1 MPEGPPNGRPPPA
14 KPDAYVTAY
23 GRLALACSALA
34 VVSQVVNLELR
45 SRALSAH
52 ARGLPPPEGLQ
63 HHLWGALALAGLV
76 AFIPGWYFIVCGY
89 LAHGPFG
96 AWRVGCTALVLLI
109 AATMFSCLQV

>member
-1 MPEGPPNGRPPPA
+1 MSDGPPSGRPPPA

-34 VVSQVVNLELR
+34 
-45 SRALSAH
+45 
-52 ARGLPPPEGLQ
+52 
-63 HHLWGALALAGLV
+63 LAGLV
-76 AFIPGWYFIVCGY
+76 AFIPGWYFLICGY

-96 AWRVGCTALVLLI
+96 SWRVGCTALVLLI